1 MAYQALLGNYVVEGK
16 EIVVDSVELLQ
27 PDKVLYLKEDGKLT
41 DSPKGLTKKSV
52 KFKGQD
58 VIGAV
63 AMQFIS
69 KYADDL
75 KETCVEVLDEFGGER
90 DSEPYLYFYYSVM
103 HGSVQQDWNSAD
115 RGLFNIGKY
124 DFEEKTWEWCF

>member
-1 MAYQALLGNYVVEGK
+1 MSYQALLGNYVVEGK

-41 DSPKGLTKKSV
+41 DSPKGLTKESV

-58 VIGAV
+58 VIEAV

-75 KETCVEVLDEFGGER
+75 KET
-90 DSEPYLYFYYSVM
+90 
-103 HGSVQQDWNSAD
+103 
-115 RGLFNIGKY
+115 
-124 DFEEKTWEWCF
+124 WEWCF